1 MSNFSCYL
9 RSLTVYLRLSRT
21 PVYTV
26 YPGHFAVNARLWEP
40 CACTTTRIAHKTLT
54 TQVARAF
61 VLFCIFLGVGA
72 GMIADDV
79 IPGSEGVSFVFPC
92 CIQFGA
98 VQGPRVLV
106 APASDPKISTA
117 CCRLWASTIL
127 TTSLPTSYNLR
138 SPCRHRRSRTQL
150 QPSLPPHPSLSD
162 RSSSMPDP

>member
-1 MSNFSCYL
+1 MLFAFIDRLFAFIPNPCLY
-9 RSLTVYLRLSRT
+9 RLSR
-21 PVYTV
+21 PLC
-26 YPGHFAVNARLWEP
+26 R
-40 CACTTTRIAHKTLT
+40 K
-54 TQVARAF
+54 RAF
-61 VLFCIFLGVGA
+61 MGALRLHDNTDRPQNPYNTSSPSIRSILHFLGVGA

-117 CCRLWASTIL
+117 GCRLWASTIL